1 MNGFTLNGF
10 TRVGQKIH
18 GKCSACG
25 RAVKM
30 DAEGWLNDCPEDC
43 PLAVFLLR
51 EDDQDVAAE
60 EAQRRERERA
70 SELLLLQPKPSATV
84 RPQRR
89 RSSN

>member
-43 PLAVFLLR
+43 PLAVF
-51 EDDQDVAAE
+51 
-60 EAQRRERERA
+60 RRPPRLPALKQKSQEI
-70 SELLLLQPKPSATV
+70 V
-84 RPQRR
+84 
-89 RSSN
+89 